1 MKRILI
7 SLIAIALVFGCSSSN
22 PNKVAGYKVAE
33 TPTTELDAI
42 KKALNKKNV
51 MAEIGIGES
60 TDEMVAMTIAQD
72 AGRAA
77 IGVSMGDQVK
87 RLSEQYVQN
96 VSGEAKQIW
105 EEKTN
110 HVTAELLRG
119 TTAMKSITLYNEEKA
134 SYKIYTLM
142 VLDPG
147 MFKEALNNASA
158 GNDEL
163 ELRVKSADMQQ
174 RLDEAV
180 KEYQQHYGR

>member
-1 MKRILI
+1 MKKII
-7 SLIAIALVFGCSSSN
+7 TALAMAALFMGCSSSN
-22 PNKVAGYKVAE
+22 PNKTGGYKVAD
-33 TPTTELDAI
+33 TPTSELESI
-42 KKALNKKNV
+42 KKALNSKGV

-72 AGRAA
+72 GGRAA

-96 VSGEAKQIW
+96 VSGEAKKIW

-119 TTAMKSITLYNEEKA
+119 TTAMKSITLYNEEKS

-142 VLDPG
+142 VLDPA
-147 MFKEALNNASA
+147 MFKEALNNASS
-158 GNDEL
+158 GSEEL

-180 KEYQQHYGR
+180 KAYQEHYGR